1 MLVAAA
7 ATAFFSCQKQE
18 VIVPE
23 TEQVSCLTFTSE
35 KPAFADETKTE
46 WTGETIQ
53 WSEGDKIRI
62 AYTCDDVWQNAGGT
76 ATALEEDG
84 YKTAKFYA
92 STELDEA
99 SDVAQFDVPG
109 KFVGNAEGEYVFYGI
124 YPSSVVGSSD
134 MKNAPSFNVI
144 LPSVQTPLA
153 DSFDPE
159 SDVMVAQSDIYMGM
173 PEESISL
180 KWNRKV
186 AHALITLKDV
196 NGISADEQVISVK
209 ITAQETANMVGIQK
223 YDLVNDEFV
232 KHGDNMSANVIEI
245 NGANLSVENGNVVF
259 WASFLPC
266 TWESFTV
273 ELNTDKATYT
283 RTVEACNLEFKQ
295 NARNTLAI
303 KMQDAE
309 VAERV
314 EEVIAT
320 LTFDDKTKRA
330 EFSNSKQ
337 VWTENDVT
345 VTNDKANSTSNVAD
359 YAKPARF
366 YKGSSVEV
374 KTLGSITKI
383 VFDCNSA
390 SYATALQTSIG
401 TVTGTV
407 VSVSSDKVTVTFS
420 SPLADFKVAKLSDQV
435 RMDAVTV
442 TYQTA
447 GGSSETPDVTPEL
460 NVTETALQIDYVE
473 SSEVVSVSTKNLYDI
488 EANAFANAEC
498 TSDCDWLAAE
508 WTPEGIIYTVTE
520 NTTNALREG
529 YIQITGLDL
538 ENDEYSKVITV
549 SQATSFVEELT
560 IEEFLAKETHPYMW
574 YQLTGVMSNIKDT
587 TFGNFDLEAETYKVY
602 VYGLTATKKTANDKS
617 FDSLDLRNGDE
628 LTLIGTRAVYN
639 SQAQVGGPAYYV
651 DHVPAPYIDVT
662 PTTINVNHDDT
673 EARFTVDSNVEWEV
687 ISEDVNDWD
696 IADDGTVTV
705 YFSENKSEE
714 EVQYDVTIQS
724 ELGKVVVKIVQAGDS
739 VVVAKAWTLVTDA
752 SSLKAGDQII
762 IVAKDYNYAIS
773 TDQKT
778 NNRGQAA
785 VTKSGNTLTFTSQ
798 VQTMVLE
805 SGTKT
810 GTFSFNVGSK
820 YLYAASSS
828 SNHLKSGTKNDNAS
842 WNITIASTGVAT
854 IVAQGTNTRNVM
866 QYNQSSSLFAC
877 YGSASQKAIAIYRYE

>member
-18 VIVPE
+18 VVVPE

-35 KPAFADETKTE
+35 KPVFADETKTE
-46 WTGETIQ
+46 WTGETETIQ

-62 AYTCDDVWQNAGGT
+62 AYTCDDVWQNADGT
-76 ATALEEDG
+76 ATASEEDG

-124 YPSSVVGSSD
+124 YPCSVVGSSD

-159 SDVMVAQSDIYMGM
+159 SDVMVAQSDVYMGM
-173 PEESISL
+173 PEEAISL

-186 AHALITLKDV
+186 AHAYITLKAV
-196 NGISADEQVISVK
+196 KSISDEEQVISVK
-209 ITAQETANMVGIQK
+209 ITAQEAANMVGMQK

-283 RTVEACNLEFKQ
+283 RTVETCNLEFKQ

-303 KMQDAE
+303 KMQEAE
-309 VAERV
+309 VASRV
-314 EEVIAT
+314 SEITAT
-320 LTFDDKTKRA
+320 LTFNNTSKRT
-330 EFSNSKQ
+330 EFSTTKQ
-337 VWTENDVT
+337 VWNENGIT
-345 VTNDKANSTSNVAD
+345 LTNNKSASTTNVAN
-359 YAKPARF
+359 YSNPVRF
-366 YKGSSVEV
+366 YQNSSVV
-374 KTLGSITKI
+374 VSAPGNITKI
-383 VFDCNSA
+383 VFDCNDTD
-390 SYATALQTSIG
+390 YATVLKNSIG
-401 TVTGTV
+401 STAIA
-407 VSVSSDKVTVTFS
+407 SSDKVTVSFASAVQNFT
-420 SPLADFKVAKLSDQV
+420 VAKLTAQV

-508 WTPEGIIYTVTE
+508 WTPEGISYTVTE
-520 NTTNALREG
+520 NTSNELREG

-538 ENDEYSKVITV
+538 ENNEYSEVITV
-549 SQATSFVEELT
+549 SQATSFVAVLT
-560 IEEFLAKETHPYMW
+560 IKEFLAKDVHPYMW
-574 YQLTGVMSNIKDT
+574 YQLTGVMSNIAEANDY
-587 TFGNFDLEAETYKVY
+587 GNFDITDETGTVY
-602 VYGLTATKKTANDKS
+602 VYGLTATKKAANDKS
-617 FDSLDLRNGDE
+617 FNSLDLRNGDE
-628 LTLIGTRAVYN
+628 LTLNGTRAVYN
-639 SQAQVGGPAYYV
+639 SKDQVGGPAYYV
-651 DHVPAPYIDVT
+651 DHVPAPYIEVT
-662 PTTINVNHDDT
+662 PATTITVAADATEAKFTVKSNIEWDIECEDANDWNVNKET
-673 EARFTVDSNVEWEV
+673 GEV
-687 ISEDVNDWD
+687 V
-696 IADDGTVTV
+696 V
-705 YFSENKSEE
+705 YFSENKSTSEMTY
-714 EVQYDVTIQS
+714 EVNVISTELEAVLVTIKQEAMPDEDEPEQPTPITIS
-724 ELGKVVVKIVQAGDS
+724 KSIKSISGTTANGTKVSTLKLDDVITASASTSGNNGKVYATGSEWRLYQSDKGTVTISAKTGYVINSVKITYS
-739 VVVAKAWTLVTDA
+739 VSNGGV
-752 SSLKAGDQII
+752 LK
-762 IVAKDYNYAIS
+762 K
-773 TDQKT
+773 
-778 NNRGQAA
+778 
-785 VTKSGNTLTFTSQ
+785 GNTQ
-798 VQTMVLE
+798 I
-805 SGTKT
+805 
-810 GTFSFNVGSK
+810 
-820 YLYAASSS
+820 
-828 SNHLKSGTKNDNAS
+828 KSGTTDVVNAASITYSVGNTGTATNGQVRITAIEVVYQKN
-842 WNITIASTGVAT
+842 
-854 IVAQGTNTRNVM
+854 
-866 QYNQSSSLFAC
+866 
-877 YGSASQKAIAIYRYE
+877 